1 MLSSS
6 LLLKSKNLPNKTGV
20 YLFYKKK
27 TVLYIGKSNN
37 IKRRVA
43 SYFNSSSVKNNLLV
57 SSATSIDYV
66 LVSSEEDALFL
77 ENSLI
82 KKHKPKYNV
91 LLKDDKSFPWIC
103 IKNERFPR
111 VFVSRKRTSD
121 SDFYFGPYINKR
133 FLNNLIDVVFDFY
146 PVRSCAYNLSE
157 KNIYSKKHKVCLDYH
172 LKKCLGP
179 CEGFQDEKSYNNSI
193 FSIKLLLEG
202 RYSSFLKKIKKELV
216 YCTEKLLFE
225 RCDRLKK
232 LINSV
237 NYLKSKS
244 VVVSNKKIDVDSFF
258 IFSFNNYYYINF
270 IRIIEGSIVYFNNY
284 KFKNN
289 GVFSES
295 DVLIGFLKK
304 TFVKYKFVSKNLIC
318 NINIGC
324 FLNKKIIVPKRGY
337 KKKIL
342 DFSYNNLL
350 SFLEKSSSKN
360 NIGVLKGLKELLFL
374 KDIPFNIHC
383 FDVSNL
389 SGTNTTASC
398 VVFKNGKPFKSDY
411 RSFIIKKTTGIDDYL
426 SLSEAVEKKYKKL
439 KTIDYPNLIIIDG
452 GKGQLKAVLNT
463 LKKLN
468 LKNLSVISIAKKEEI
483 IYLNNFNKIIL
494 NKKNDCLKLIQ
505 FLRNEA
511 HRFCLKHHRLIRN
524 NNFIKSELNNINGLG
539 PKTIFILL
547 KKFKNLKNIK
557 NTSEKDLIN
566 FLGYKKGS
574 IVYNYFNK

>member
-1 MLSSS
+1 
-6 LLLKSKNLPNKTGV
+6 
-20 YLFYKKK
+20 
-27 TVLYIGKSNN
+27 
-37 IKRRVA
+37 
-43 SYFNSSSVKNNLLV
+43 
-57 SSATSIDYV
+57 
-66 LVSSEEDALFL
+66 
-77 ENSLI
+77 
-82 KKHKPKYNV
+82 
-91 LLKDDKSFPWIC
+91 
-103 IKNERFPR
+103 
-111 VFVSRKRTSD
+111 
-121 SDFYFGPYINKR
+121 

-505 FLRNEA
+505 FLRN
-511 HRFCLKHHRLIRN
+511 
-524 NNFIKSELNNINGLG
+524 
-539 PKTIFILL
+539 
-547 KKFKNLKNIK
+547 
-557 NTSEKDLIN
+557 
-566 FLGYKKGS
+566 
-574 IVYNYFNK
+574 